1 MKIMNENEFKEKLT
15 KLDSH
20 LICETITKDN
30 AKAEL
35 NGSFVQVQQQSAG
48 DVIVKYDGEPVLSM
62 IEVDG
67 TSAIKLE
74 VSYVDKPDSK
84 MLADLIAL
92 CGSYLPACDCHLGGN
107 EDD

>member
-1 MKIMNENEFKEKLT
+1 MNENEFKEKLT

-20 LICETITKDN
+20 LSCEIITKDN

-67 TSAIKLE
+67 TPAIKLE
-74 VSYVDKPDSK
+74 VGYVDKPNSK